1 MNTHITYAILNFIP
15 AYLLEQ
21 YLHKKSNPIV
31 PLLTTASFVAAPYI
45 LPYVSV
51 NTKNLISA
59 DKEWVIVGLVSG
71 AAFKYFDEDDS
82 TLFWHTLLYG
92 SSMALSR
99 YIVEKTLQ
107 RNGSALHSKIF
118 NTLKINP

>member
-31 PLLTTASFVAAPYI
+31 PLLTTVSFVAAPYI
-45 LPYVSV
+45 LPYISV

-59 DKEWVIVGLVSG
+59 DKEWVVVGLVSG
-71 AAFKYFDEDDS
+71 GAYKYFDQDDS
-82 TLFWHTLLYG
+82 TFYWHTILYG

-99 YIVEKTLQ
+99 YMVAKILEK
-107 RNGSALHSKIF
+107 NGSALHSKIF